1 MEERFEEA
9 VANNKEED
17 LNGFAIGFLKLL
29 SLTVFQSSSLVLVF
43 LSITFRIL
51 ICLART
57 CHFVIYNTNQS
68 ELDCPYRPP
77 LALKRTPYM
86 SRHTFVQWIPLLRGH
101 YCSLDP
107 FIQRRCARSKGVL
120 IFYTNHLVENLLL
133 KYLTITFDV
142 LGEGPAIKYIEISWR
157 D

>member
-51 ICLART
+51 ICLAQT
-57 CHFVIYNTNQS
+57 CHFVIYNTNQN
-68 ELDCPYRPP
+68 ELDCPY
-77 LALKRTPYM
+77 
-86 SRHTFVQWIPLLRGH
+86 
-101 YCSLDP
+101 
-107 FIQRRCARSKGVL
+107 
-120 IFYTNHLVENLLL
+120 
-133 KYLTITFDV
+133 
-142 LGEGPAIKYIEISWR
+142 
-157 D
+157 

>member
-1 MEERFEEA
+1 MEERFKEA

-57 CHFVIYNTNQS
+57 RHFVIHSTNQH
-68 ELDCPYRPP
+68 EPDCPY
-77 LALKRTPYM
+77 
-86 SRHTFVQWIPLLRGH
+86 
-101 YCSLDP
+101 
-107 FIQRRCARSKGVL
+107 
-120 IFYTNHLVENLLL
+120 
-133 KYLTITFDV
+133 
-142 LGEGPAIKYIEISWR
+142 
-157 D
+157 